1 MKEKKEVVKH
11 SAAVQIQNNIT
22 LLQRRAWNVLL
33 AHAYDALPTEERHRI
48 KIKDLMRALEFTS
61 RNEDYLKE
69 ALKALVG
76 CKVEWNVLDKD
87 NQWEWG
93 VTTLLAEAIIK
104 NGICAYAYG
113 PTLRERLYNPQMY
126 ARISLSMQNK
136 FESKHAQALWELCV
150 DYLGAVREY
159 GETPYIEIA
168 TYRKL
173 LGLSEGQYARFK
185 DLSLYVIRKPVEE
198 INRVTDFRV
207 TVEYREE
214 QRWVTAVKFKIRRV
228 LMLSEENKKQ
238 GTLFPDLEDMPLV
251 VKMLKD
257 AGLSATDAWDIWQSG
272 FDGVEPGKRP
282 EIAGEDREAAFL
294 DYVREKVDL
303 LKRKQ
308 AAGKVDNSTGFLL
321 EAIRKNYANAEFATA
336 ERHREVQRGRE
347 AKAGQERKLEKLRD
361 EKIELERARRE
372 EVGVLCKEILSA
384 SPELAE
390 EAAKALVQQ
399 VSWFRS
405 QYKPGQTALENYR
418 KVPGLWVEMDRY
430 LEERHPARFIAV
442 REKYDARLEA
452 IDKKIQELTQAN
464 A

>member
-1 MKEKKEVVKH
+1 
-11 SAAVQIQNNIT
+11 VQIQNNIT

-48 KIKDLMRALEFTS
+48 KIRDLMRALEFTS

-104 NGICAYAYG
+104 NGVCAYAYG

-150 DYLGAVREY
+150 DYLGAGREC
-159 GETPYIEIA
+159 GETAYIEIA

-207 TVEYREE
+207 TAEYKEE

-228 LMLSEENKKQ
+228 LMLPEENKKQ

-251 VKMLKD
+251 VKMVKD
-257 AGLSATDAWDIWQSG
+257 AGFSAKDAWEIWQSG
-272 FDGVEPGKRP
+272 FDGVEADKRP
-282 EIAGEDREAAFL
+282 EIAGDDGEAAFL
-294 DYVREKVDL
+294 HYVREKVDL
-303 LKRKQ
+303 LKRRQ
-308 AAGKVDNSTGFLL
+308 VAGKVESSTGFLL
-321 EAIRKNYANAEFATA
+321 DAIKRNYANPEFAVA
-336 ERHREVQRGRE
+336 EQQKEAQRRQE
-347 AKAGQERKLEKLRD
+347 AKAARERKLEQLRD
-361 EKIELERARRE
+361 EKIGLERTRQD
-372 EVGVLCKEILSA
+372 EVHVLCKEMLSA
-384 SPELAE
+384 SAELAE
-390 EAAKALVQQ
+390 EAAGALLQ
-399 VSWFRS
+399 
-405 QYKPGQTALENYR
+405 
-418 KVPGLWVEMDRY
+418 
-430 LEERHPARFIAV
+430 EES
-442 REKYDARLEA
+442 
-452 IDKKIQELTQAN
+452 
-464 A
+464 

>member
-33 AHAYDALPTEERHRI
+33 AHAYDALMTEERHRI
-48 KIKDLMRALEFTS
+48 RIKDLMQALEFTS

-104 NGICAYAYG
+104 GGVCAYAYG

-150 DYLGAVREY
+150 DYLGAGREY

-173 LGLSEGQYARFK
+173 LGLSKGQYARFK

-228 LMLSEENKKQ
+228 LMLPEENKRQ
-238 GTLFPDLEDMPLV
+238 GTLFPDLDDMPVV
-251 VKMLKD
+251 VKVLKD
-257 AGLSATDAWDIWQSG
+257 AGLSAKDAWEIWQSG
-272 FDGVEPGKRP
+272 FDGVEPAGRP

-303 LKRKQ
+303 LKRRQ
-308 AAGKVDNSTGFLL
+308 ASSKVENSTGFLM
-321 EAIRKNYANAEFATA
+321 EAIRKNYANPEFGAAEK
-336 ERHREVQRGRE
+336 QRE
-347 AKAGQERKLEKLRD
+347 AHRRREDKAARERKLERLRD
-361 EKIELERARRE
+361 EKIELERTRRE
-372 EVGVLCKEILSA
+372 ETRAVCKEIILSW
-384 SPELAE
+384 PELAE
-390 EAAKALVQQ
+390 EAAKALAQEVQ
-399 VSWFRS
+399 WFKNQYDPGRS
-405 QYKPGQTALENYR
+405 VLENYQ
-418 KVPGLWVEMDRY
+418 KVPGLWIEMDRY
-430 LEERHPARFIAV
+430 LEAHYPERFGEIQ
-442 REKYDARLEA
+442 EKYDGQLEA
-452 IDKKIQELTQAN
+452 ISQKIAELEQAD

>member
-33 AHAYDALPTEERHRI
+33 AHAYDALMTEERHRI
-48 KIKDLMRALEFTS
+48 RIKDLMRALEFTS
-61 RNEDYLKE
+61 KNEDYLKE
-69 ALKALVG
+69 ALRALVG

-104 NGICAYAYG
+104 SGICAYAYG

-150 DYLGAVREY
+150 DYLGAGREY
-159 GETPYIEIA
+159 GETPYIEIG

-207 TVEYREE
+207 SVEYREE
-214 QRWVTAVKFKIRRV
+214 RRRVAAVKFKIRRV
-228 LMLSEENKKQ
+228 LMLPEPSKKQ
-238 GTLFPDLEDMPLV
+238 GTLFPDLEDMPVV

-257 AGLSATDAWDIWQSG
+257 TGLSAQDTWEIWQSG
-272 FDGVEPGKRP
+272 FDGVEPERRP
-282 EIAGEDREAAFL
+282 EIAGDDREAAFL

-308 AAGKVDNSTGFLL
+308 ASGKVENSTGFLL
-321 EAIRKNYANAEFATA
+321 EAIRKNYANAEFAAA
-336 ERHREVQRGRE
+336 EREKEAQRGRE
-347 AKAGQERKLEKLRD
+347 ARAGRVRKLEKLRD
-361 EKIELERARRE
+361 GKIELERARRD
-372 EVGVLCKEILSA
+372 EVGVLCREMLAA

-390 EAAKALVQQ
+390 EAAKALVQK
-399 VSWFRS
+399 VSWFRN
-405 QYKPGQTALENYR
+405 QYRPGQTALENYR

-430 LEERHPARFIAV
+430 LEERHPDQFIAI
-442 REKYDARLEA
+442 REKYDARLET
-452 IDKKIQELTQAN
+452 IDKQIEELERDKT
-464 A
+464 